1 MNGDPSPAPEE
12 MSLQRLLHDVA
23 PADFLASY
31 WGTRPLLIRRG
42 QPLFYRQIFS
52 LAAVDNL
59 LFTGR
64 LRPGEYRLSDSEEGV
79 DLQFRGRDEMNKPPP
94 VNEFYRAFEQGKSIV
109 IHGLHRR
116 LPAMALV
123 TRELERALVC
133 PVTTNAYLS
142 PPDGQAYP
150 KHYDTHDFFIFQIH
164 GAKRWRLFE
173 PGNRIK
179 PLRQLI
185 ELAEKALP
193 ALGSWDSGPF
203 IEEFDLGPGD
213 LLYVPR
219 GFGHEVVNRG
229 ETSLHLTV
237 ALHGLTWLEAAE
249 HALARNALESDTLRA
264 AIPLVLAEDG
274 SGRHDLAAAPDA
286 VARIGAQVDLG
297 RGIDLWRGRYR
308 SGQEPIPDGYWEVL
322 DHLPA
327 LNDMTIVRRRT
338 GLVAIAETV
347 GEQAVLR
354 FMEDS
359 VRRPLAMLPA
369 FEFLATAGDF
379 AVGAIPGGGSA
390 DDRADLARE
399 LVRKGFLTIPS
410 QPGRPGEDPIA
421 AAPTTLSATSHI
433 SEGGQSMTYANQEA
447 GTIIAPMT
455 ATRNEASPA
464 GHADSGGCGC
474 ASCAESAAGP
484 GYVYAIGRIN
494 ARFPSIDIE
503 KELAQV
509 VRSADTVNLTDREV
523 LHQVLSQPENAY
535 IAREMCWVFSVGGVE
550 TFTVVPKSGIEL
562 AELIGSL
569 ALGSQPGGTNVLIGS
584 RSALS
589 LPASACGGLS
599 LPTVLASKIYSFSV
613 DEFVKALPLD
623 KGQVAAGQDLLN
635 RITQLIDNVGDL
647 DEHRA
652 VNYLAM
658 RYPAIY
664 SLVIDNYGRDQSL
677 QGVGISPVS
686 TRSQRRLVDV
696 TLRFVSRKTDVR
708 ELYAARVDVTGM
720 FPFMVTPLRPVF
732 EKD

>member
-1 MNGDPSPAPEE
+1 MNRDAGPAPEE
-12 MSLQRLLHDVA
+12 MTLQRLLHDIPA
-23 PADFLASY
+23 ADFLAGH
-31 WGTRPLLIRRG
+31 WGRKPLLVRRG

-52 LAAVDNL
+52 LAAIDEL

-64 LRPGEYRLSDSEEGV
+64 LRPGEYRLSESGEGV

-109 IHGLHRR
+109 IHGLHKR

-123 TRELERALVC
+123 TRTLERALVC

-173 PGNRIK
+173 PGNRVH

-185 ELAEKALP
+185 ELAEQAMP
-193 ALGSWDSGPF
+193 ALGSWDAGPF

-219 GFGHEVVNRG
+219 GFGHEVVNRD

-249 HALARNALESDTLRA
+249 HALAREALESDMLRA
-264 AIPLVLAEDG
+264 AIPVVLAADG
-274 SGRHDLAAAPDA
+274 SGRHDLSAAPQIAD
-286 VARIGAQVDLG
+286 RIDLG

-308 SGQEPIPDGYWEVL
+308 SGQEPIPDGYWAVL
-322 DHLPA
+322 DQLSDLADTTVVH
-327 LNDMTIVRRRT
+327 RRA
-338 GLVAIAETV
+338 GLVGLAETA
-347 GEQAVLR
+347 GDEAVLR
-354 FMEDS
+354 FMEES
-359 VRRPLAMLPA
+359 VRRPLPALPA
-369 FEFLATAGDF
+369 LTFVADAGQF
-379 AVGAIPGGGSA
+379 AIGAIPGIASA
-390 DDRADLARE
+390 AERADLVRE
-399 LVRKGFLTIPS
+399 LVRKGFLTIPLPH
-410 QPGRPGEDPIA
+410 QPRTEDPLPV
-421 AAPTTLSATSHI
+421 APIPAPATSHRF
-433 SEGGQSMTYANQEA
+433 EGGQTMTHAHQEA
-447 GTIIAPMT
+447 DTTIAPMR
-455 ATRNEASPA
+455 AARDEASPA

-474 ASCAESAAGP
+474 ASCAGSGDEP

-509 VRSADTVNLTDREV
+509 VRGTETVNLTDREV

-550 TFTVVPKSGIEL
+550 AFTVVPKSGIEL

-569 ALGSQPGGTNVLIGS
+569 ALGSQPGATNVLIGT
-584 RSALS
+584 RSPMS

-635 RITQLIDNVGDL
+635 RITHLIDNVGDL

-664 SLVIDNYGRDQSL
+664 SLVIENYARDQSL

-720 FPFMVTPLRPVF
+720 FPFMVTALRPVF

>member
-1 MNGDPSPAPEE
+1 
-12 MSLQRLLHDVA
+12 
-23 PADFLASY
+23 
-31 WGTRPLLIRRG
+31 
-42 QPLFYRQIFS
+42 
-52 LAAVDNL
+52 
-59 LFTGR
+59 
-64 LRPGEYRLSDSEEGV
+64 
-79 DLQFRGRDEMNKPPP
+79 
-94 VNEFYRAFEQGKSIV
+94 
-109 IHGLHRR
+109 
-116 LPAMALV
+116 
-123 TRELERALVC
+123 
-133 PVTTNAYLS
+133 
-142 PPDGQAYP
+142 
-150 KHYDTHDFFIFQIH
+150 
-164 GAKRWRLFE
+164 
-173 PGNRIK
+173 
-179 PLRQLI
+179 
-185 ELAEKALP
+185 
-193 ALGSWDSGPF
+193 
-203 IEEFDLGPGD
+203 
-213 LLYVPR
+213 
-219 GFGHEVVNRG
+219 
-229 ETSLHLTV
+229 
-237 ALHGLTWLEAAE
+237 
-249 HALARNALESDTLRA
+249 
-264 AIPLVLAEDG
+264 
-274 SGRHDLAAAPDA
+274 
-286 VARIGAQVDLG
+286 
-297 RGIDLWRGRYR
+297 
-308 SGQEPIPDGYWEVL
+308 
-322 DHLPA
+322 
-327 LNDMTIVRRRT
+327 
-338 GLVAIAETV
+338 
-347 GEQAVLR
+347 
-354 FMEDS
+354 
-359 VRRPLAMLPA
+359 
-369 FEFLATAGDF
+369 
-379 AVGAIPGGGSA
+379 
-390 DDRADLARE
+390 
-399 LVRKGFLTIPS
+399 
-410 QPGRPGEDPIA
+410 
-421 AAPTTLSATSHI
+421 
-433 SEGGQSMTYANQEA
+433 MTYANQEA